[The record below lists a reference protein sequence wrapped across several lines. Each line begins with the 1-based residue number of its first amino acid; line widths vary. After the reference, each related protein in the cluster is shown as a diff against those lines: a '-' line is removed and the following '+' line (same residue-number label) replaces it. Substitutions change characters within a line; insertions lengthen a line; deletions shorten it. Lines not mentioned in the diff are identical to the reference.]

1 MKDGFLNLL
10 KPPGMSSHDMV
21 NAVRRRLGVKKV
33 GHAGTLDP
41 GAAGV
46 LPIAVGRATKFLE
59 YLSDHSK
66 AYRAELIFGYS
77 TDSGDDTGRVLERQE
92 EFVMPSMDD
101 IERVLESFRGD
112 IVQIPPKF
120 SAIKIDG
127 KKAYDM
133 ARNNQEVSMPERHV
147 LITRLDLVS
156 VRNGQL
162 LIDVDCSKG
171 TYIRSL
177 CVDIGRAFG
186 ILSTMG
192 FLLRKRV
199 GEFLLED
206 SVTSEEFN
214 EYGEQTL
221 IDPGRCLSGLR
232 RYQLPIHRKN
242 AFCNGLATTVREK
255 DLPLRFCVYCEDEF
269 IGIGGY
275 NEEECAVVP
284 VKVY

>member
-1 MKDGFLNLL
+1 MKDGFLNIL

-21 NAVRRRLGVKKV
+21 YAVRRCLGVKKV

-46 LPIAVGRATKFLE
+46 LPVAVGRATKLLE
-59 YLSDHSK
+59 YLSEHSK
-66 AYRAELIFGYS
+66 EYRAELIFGYS
-77 TDSGDDTGRVLERQE
+77 TDSGDDTGRILELQE
-92 EFVMPSMDD
+92 EYVMPSMDE
-101 IERVLESFRGD
+101 IERVLELYRGD
-112 IVQIPPKF
+112 IVQTPPKF

-127 KKAYDM
+127 RKAYDL

-147 LITRLDLVS
+147 HIARLDLVS

-177 CVDIGRAFG
+177 CVDMGKAFG
-186 ILSTMG
+186 IPATMG

-199 GEFLLED
+199 GDFLLED
-206 SVTSEEFN
+206 SITPEELN
-214 EYGEQTL
+214 ELGEGAL
-221 IDPGRCLSGLR
+221 IAPGKCLSGLF
-232 RYQLPIHRKN
+232 RYQLPVHRRS
-242 AFCNGLATTVREK
+242 AFCNGLGTTVGEK
-255 DLPLRFCVYCEDEF
+255 DLPPRFCVYCEDDF
-269 IGIGGY
+269 IGIGSY
-275 NEEECAVVP
+275 KEDDLTVIP